1 MKKIK
6 KFGFRQ
12 LVILLLAIEAAVFSV
27 IGFTKLGFWDPVD
40 GPKPG
45 FFPAI
50 MATVMFIVCVIAFV
64 QSFRDDKKPNFTSD
78 EFLVIAG
85 GAGLIAAVFIIG
97 LVPSILLFV
106 LVWMRLIEKSG
117 WKETILVMA
126 ISAAIAVGVFQLWL
140 GIRLPMGIFENLF

>member
-1 MKKIK
+1 MKNWK

-12 LVILLLAIEAAVFSV
+12 LVILLLATEAAVFSV

-50 MATVMFIVCVIAFV
+50 MATVMFFVCVIAFV
-64 QSFRDDKKPNFTSD
+64 QSFQEDKKVVFTSD
-78 EFLVIAG
+78 EFLVIGG
-85 GAGLIAAVFIIG
+85 GAGLIASVFLVG
-97 LVPSILLFV
+97 LVPSILIFV
-106 LVWMRLIEKSG
+106 LIWMRIIERSG

>member
-1 MKKIK
+1 M
-6 KFGFRQ
+6 
-12 LVILLLAIEAAVFSV
+12 
-27 IGFTKLGFWDPVD
+27 
-40 GPKPG
+40 
-45 FFPAI
+45 
-50 MATVMFIVCVIAFV
+50 
-64 QSFRDDKKPNFTSD
+64 
-78 EFLVIAG
+78 
-85 GAGLIAAVFIIG
+85 IAAVFIIG